1 MADYSH
7 ISTGWESLDAIIDHL
22 RKGDNVVWQ
31 VDSIDDYERL
41 TALFV
46 KKAISNN
53 RRVVYMRFARH
64 LPLLEEQSNVKIYHL
79 NVDNG
84 FESFS
89 SQVHDIIT
97 QEGKDVYY
105 VFDCLSDLLHV
116 WATDLMIGNFFFI
129 TCPYLFEMNTIAYF
143 AIIRKRHSFKAIARI
158 RETTQVLIDV
168 YNYKGM
174 ICVHPLKVQ
183 NRYSHTMFFP
193 HKKENENLVPVINS
207 VEATQLFF
215 HISHDNSVDAR
226 RHLDYWD
233 RLFMQAKNLLESDAG
248 DEEKKDMVEQ
258 LSRLLLSRK
267 KRDLALIREYM
278 SLEDLLQIKER
289 LIGTGFIGGKSL
301 GMLLSRKILMSDI
314 SCNWSELLE
323 HHDSFYIGS
332 DVFYSYIVHNGWW
345 KLLMAHKTKS
355 GYFPK
360 AIELKNNMLN
370 GVFPEE
376 IKEQFQLMIEYF
388 GQSPIIVRSSS
399 LLEDALGSAFAGK
412 YESFF
417 CVNQGEPGKRYE
429 TFEDAVKQVF
439 ASTMNE
445 DALTYRLQRGLDQSN
460 ELMALLV
467 QRVSGTYHKN
477 YFFPELAGVGLSM
490 NPFVWKK
497 DMDPKTGMLRLVFGL
512 GTRAV
517 DRVGNDYPRIVSI
530 SDPLVK
536 PLSEMKDIKKFSQH
550 FIDLL
555 NLDENQI
562 QTMSLMELSEIDLSA
577 QLELIGIRDTEA
589 SDRNEKAIGKPAREA
604 WILTFDNFLSTT
616 SFIPIMAKML
626 KTLEDRYTNPVDI
639 EFTVN
644 FNGTGALQ
652 VNLLQCRPF
661 QTLGKGASVKLPEKI
676 SKEKIIIRTESNFMG
691 GNVSLPISCVIFVD
705 PKEYAELSLSEK
717 YSVARLIGKLN
728 RTIVDQEKMP
738 TLLLGPGRW
747 GTRTPAMGVP
757 VTFSEINHI
766 AAIAEISYQDGNL
779 IPDLSFGTH
788 FFHDL
793 VETKI
798 FYFAVYPEDPTV
810 IFNWEW
816 LRDLPNILG
825 KASPNDIR
833 FNRVIKVADLKN
845 KDLIILSNVVSQKTI
860 CYLSGG

>member
-1 MADYSH
+1 MTHYSH
-7 ISTGWESLDAIIDHL
+7 ISTGWESLDSIIDHL

-31 VDSIDDYERL
+31 VDSIDDYERVA
-41 TALFV
+41 TLFV
-46 KKAISNN
+46 KNAISTNQK
-53 RRVVYMRFARH
+53 VVYMRFARH
-64 LPLLEEQSNVKIYHL
+64 MPLLEERNNVKIYHL
-79 NVDNG
+79 NINNG

-89 SQVHDIIT
+89 SQVHEIIT
-97 QEGKDVYY
+97 KEGKDIYY

-129 TCPYLFEMNTIAYF
+129 TCPYLFELNTIAYF
-143 AIIRKRHSFKAIARI
+143 AILRKMHSFKTIARI
-158 RETTQVLIDV
+158 RETTQILIDM
-168 YNYKGM
+168 YNYKGL

-193 HKKENENLVPVINS
+193 HKKENDNLVPVINS
-207 VEATQLFF
+207 IEAAELFF
-215 HISHDNSVDAR
+215 HLSRENSTDASL
-226 RHLDYWD
+226 HLDYWD
-233 RLFMQAKNLLESDAG
+233 RLFMQAKNLVESDAG

-267 KRDLALIREYM
+267 RRDLAMIREYM

-289 LIGTGFIGGKSL
+289 LIGTGFVGGKSL
-301 GMLLSRKILMSDI
+301 GMLLSRKILMTDNTY
-314 SCNWSELLE
+314 NWGETLE

-332 DVFYSYIVHNGWW
+332 DVFYSYIVQNGWW
-345 KLLMAHKTKS
+345 KLFMAHKTKD
-355 GYFPK
+355 GYFSK
-360 AIELKNNMLN
+360 AIELKEKMLK
-370 GVFPEE
+370 GVFPEQ
-376 IKEQFQLMIEYF
+376 IKEQLQFMLEYF

-412 YESFF
+412 YESYF
-417 CVNQGEPGKRYE
+417 CVNQGDPDKRYE
-429 TFEDAVKQVF
+429 AFEEAVKRIF
-439 ASTMNE
+439 ASTMNV
-445 DALTYRLQRGLDQSN
+445 DALTYRLQRGLDQTD

-467 QRVSGTYHKN
+467 QRVSGTYHNN
-477 YFFPELAGVGLSM
+477 YFFPLLAGVGLSL

-497 DMDPKTGMLRLVFGL
+497 DMDPKAGMLRLVLGL

-536 PLSEMKDIKKFSQH
+536 PLSEMKDIKRFSQH
-550 FIDLL
+550 FVDLL

-562 QTMSLMELSEIDLSA
+562 QTITLPELIDNDFNM
-577 QLELIGIRDTEA
+577 QLELIGTRDTEV
-589 SDRNEKAIGKPAREA
+589 SDRRGGGDAKLAGES
-604 WILTFDNFLSTT
+604 WVLTFDNFLSTS
-616 SFIPIMAKML
+616 SFNQVMARML
-626 KTLEDRYTNPVDI
+626 KTLEDRHMNPVDI

-644 FNGTGALQ
+644 YNRTGDLQ
-652 VNLLQCRPF
+652 INLLQCRPF
-661 QTLGKGASVKLPEKI
+661 HTLGKGPGIQAPEQI

-691 GNVSLPISCVIFVD
+691 GNVSSNIACIIFVD
-705 PKEYAELSLSEK
+705 PKEYAELTLSEK

-728 RTIVDQEKMP
+728 RTIIDQEMMP

-766 AAIAEISYQDGNL
+766 VAMAEISYQDGNL

-798 FYFAVYPEDPTV
+798 FYFAVYPENPDV
-810 IFNWEW
+810 IFNFEW
-816 LRDLPNILG
+816 LRNLPNILG
-825 KASPNDIR
+825 DVTPDDAR
-833 FNRVIKVADLKN
+833 FKDVVKVADMRDKGLT
-845 KDLIILSNVVSQKTI
+845 LSSNVVTQKTI
-860 CYLSGG
+860 CYLS